1 METIIMV
8 ISLVLNLALAFMLKR
23 TDTKYREL
31 SLKHTVVQD
40 YAERIA
46 ANFLEYKAKKK
57 TRRRQQK
64 PKND

>member
-8 ISLVLNLALAFMLKR
+8 ISLVLNFALVFMLKR
-23 TDTKYREL
+23 INTKHREL
-31 SLKHTVVQD
+31 SLKHKVVQD

>member
-1 METIIMV
+1 METIIMIV
-8 ISLVLNLALAFMLKR
+8 SLVFNLALVFILKR
-23 TDTKYREL
+23 KESKYKEL
-31 SLKHTVVQD
+31 SLKHKVIQD

-57 TRRRQQK
+57 TRRSQQK